1 MAEAHLEMDD
11 GRTLPL
17 ISLCHTADRV
27 RTLLASCYR
36 LERESRAEL
45 SIHISSFLLVCLAEY
60 KRNEKPLRLLATEKH
75 EGKVGAEFMKT
86 EKVFSNTTSL
96 RVQKIQPHS

>member
-60 KRNEKPLRLLATEKH
+60 KRNEKQLCVTEKH
-75 EGKVGAEFMKT
+75 EGKVGEEFLKT
-86 EKVFSNTTSL
+86 EKAFSNITSL
-96 RVQKIQPHS
+96 RVQKH

>member
-36 LERESRAEL
+36 LERESREEL
-45 SIHISSFLLVCLAEY
+45 SIHISSFLLVCLPE
-60 KRNEKPLRLLATEKH
+60 RNEKQLSVTEKH
-75 EGKVGAEFMKT
+75 EAK
-86 EKVFSNTTSL
+86 
-96 RVQKIQPHS
+96 